1 MPVRHVL
8 VVDDSKS
15 ARLMLRKMLQGFGL
29 TVDTVDSAEEALV
42 YLRTQR
48 PDAIFMDHTMPGVDG
63 LVAARQIKREPATA
77 LIPITMYTSK
87 DEPAYQDEAR
97 EAGAVGVLVKPATP
111 EALGSALEEMSAL
124 FDAAATQAISPPPAP
139 VPTMAS
145 HAPSLEQM
153 EKVAEKIAL
162 EKAEQVIYDA
172 IESQVLPLV
181 NDVIAKL
188 RHDFESSQEKICSR
202 IATRVCEASFAQ
214 REPPPPDS
222 RDVRAALEAVT
233 QSQWLPLLE
242 ERLEAFQHAE
252 RAENDKRVKEAALQ
266 VFQEQAAPLAGRV
279 LEQSRAMLTEATQKA
294 DLAAREVAL
303 ETSQQTVLQALAEV
317 SSVGSDAADQRAA
330 GEEAFQRLW
339 GSAKHDIEKQIY
351 RAASW
356 AAAVGIGAALLAYL
370 VR

>member
-29 TVDTVDSAEEALV
+29 TVDTVDSAEEALL

-48 PDAIFMDHTMPGVDG
+48 PDAIFMDHTMPGADG
-63 LVAARQIKREPATA
+63 LSAAREIKRAPSTA

-87 DEPAYQDEAR
+87 DEASYQDEAR

-111 EALGSALEEMSAL
+111 EALGAALEEMSAL
-124 FDAAATQAISPPPAP
+124 FDAAAAQALSSPQPTPEPVVTGPAP
-139 VPTMAS
+139 SM
-145 HAPSLEQM
+145 EQM
-153 EKVAEKIAL
+153 EKIAEKIAL

-188 RHDFESSQEKICSR
+188 RRDFESSQEEICSR
-202 IATRVCEASFAQ
+202 IATRVCEAGLAKW
-214 REPPPPDS
+214 EPPSPDS

-233 QSQWLPLLE
+233 RSQWIPLLE
-242 ERLEAFQHAE
+242 ERLEAFQRAE
-252 RAENDKRVKEAALQ
+252 RAENDRRAREAALQ
-266 VFQEQAAPLAGRV
+266 IFQEQTTPLAGRL
-279 LEQSRAMLTEATQKA
+279 LEQSRAMVAEATQKA
-294 DLAAREVAL
+294 DVTAREVAL
-303 ETSQQTVLQALAEV
+303 ETSQQTVLQAFAEA
-317 SSVGSDAADQRAA
+317 SSGSGASAQGAA

-339 GSAKHDIEKQIY
+339 ASAKQDLQQQAY
-351 RAASW
+351 RAAGW
-356 AAAVGIGAALLAYL
+356 AAVVGIGAALLAYWA
-370 VR
+370 R